1 VLKGLKPPPPA
12 FVYARSTCFLIWRSK
27 VGGGC
32 CRVSSRD
39 EESGY
44 CERRDLFLT
53 EAREVDEDCTRY
65 FEVAELMKVVG
76 IE

>member
-1 VLKGLKPPPPA
+1 M
-12 FVYARSTCFLIWRSK
+12 
-27 VGGGC
+27 GGC

-39 EESGY
+39 EESGF

-65 FEVAELMKVVG
+65 FEATELMKVVG